1 MLQFDLGVDLVR
13 ETLMNALM
21 LAAPIL
27 AAGLIIGLLISIFQT
42 VTQIQEQT
50 LTFVPKIGGMIIVA
64 ALLLPWIINRMV
76 AFATDMFTGV
86 G

>member
-1 MLQFDLGVDLVR
+1 MVDIGVDLVR
-13 ETLMNALM
+13 EALAQALM

-27 AAGLIIGLLISIFQT
+27 LAGLLIGLIVSIFQT

-50 LTFVPKIGGMIIVA
+50 LTFVPKIAGMILVGIA
-64 ALLLPWIINRMV
+64 IIPWIINVMIDYTT
-76 AFATDMFTGV
+76 AMFTG

>member
-1 MLQFDLGVDLVR
+1 MVDVGVDLVR
-13 ETLMNALM
+13 EALSQTLM

-27 AAGLIIGLLISIFQT
+27 LAGLVIGLIISIFQT

-50 LTFVPKIGGMIIVA
+50 LTFVPKIAGMILVGIA
-64 ALLLPWIINRMV
+64 IIPWIINAMIDYTV
-76 AFATDMFTGV
+76 ALFTG

>member
-1 MLQFDLGVDLVR
+1 MQQIDLGVEMIR
-13 ETLMNALM
+13 IALMNALI

-27 AAGLIIGLLISIFQT
+27 LAGLLIGLMVSIFQT

-64 ALLLPWIINRMV
+64 IVLIPWIISRMMEYS
-76 AFATDMFTGV
+76 TDMFQG